1 MRAGTKQG
9 RSKQAGTKQGQT
21 RRATKT
27 GSGKAARS
35 RQGNWRNLTTLA
47 IDIGGSGLK
56 MMALD
61 SQGHSVSERLRV
73 PTPHPAS
80 PGKMLAILDEM
91 KAQMPAFD
99 RVSVGFPGVI
109 KQGETLTAANLD
121 KSWVGFPLEQTLEQ
135 KWGKPV
141 RVCNDAAV
149 QGYGAIRGRG
159 VELVLT
165 LGTGVGSALYT
176 DGRLCPGLEL
186 AHHPWRKGKTYEE
199 LIGRAALDKIGH
211 KKWNRLVERAI
222 AQTEALFNWDHLYI
236 GGGNSRKLEIEPRP
250 EVTLIENEQG
260 LTGGIALWQIAN

>member
-1 MRAGTKQG
+1 MQVVKKRGG
-9 RSKQAGTKQGQT
+9 SKSVKD
-21 RRATKT
+21 
-27 GSGKAARS
+27 SPL
-35 RQGNWRNLTTLA
+35 NWRKLTTLA

-61 SQGHSVSERLRV
+61 SRGNAVSERLRT
-73 PTPHPAS
+73 PTPQPAS
-80 PGKMLAILDEM
+80 PDKMLNILDEM
-91 KAQMPAFD
+91 KQHMPVFH

-121 KSWVGFPLEQTLEQ
+121 KKWVGFPLEQTLEQ
-135 KWGKPV
+135 KWGRPV

-149 QGYGAIRGRG
+149 QGYGAISGRG

-165 LGTGVGSALYT
+165 LGTGVGSALYI

-199 LIGRAALDKIGH
+199 CIGRAALDKIGQ

-222 AQTEALFNWDHLYI
+222 AQTEALFNWDRLYI
-236 GGGNSRKLEIEPRP
+236 GGGNSRKLEIEARP

-260 LTGGIALWQIAN
+260 LTGGIALWQVAN

>member
-1 MRAGTKQG
+1 MKAVK
-9 RSKQAGTKQGQT
+9 T
-21 RRATKT
+21 R
-27 GSGKAARS
+27 GSSMTGKA
-35 RQGNWRNLTTLA
+35 NWRNMITLA

-61 SQGHSVSERLRV
+61 AHGTANSDRLRLA
-73 PTPHPAS
+73 TPSPAS
-80 PGKMLAILDEM
+80 PEKMLTLLDEM
-91 KAQMPAFD
+91 KQQMPAFD

-109 KQGETLTAANLD
+109 KQGKTLTAANLD
-121 KSWVGFPLEQTLEQ
+121 SKWVGFALEQTLEQ

-149 QGYGAIRGRG
+149 QGYGAISGRG

-165 LGTGVGSALYT
+165 LGTGVGSALYI

-199 LIGRAALDKIGH
+199 CIGRAALDKLGV
-211 KKWNRLVERAI
+211 KKWSRLVDRAI
-222 AQTEALFNWDHLYI
+222 KQTEALFNWDRLYI
-236 GGGNSRKLEIEPRP
+236 GGGNSRKLAPPERP
-250 EVTLIENEQG
+250 EITLIENEQG

>member
-1 MRAGTKQG
+1 MRAAKKRVVKKARKRVVRKSVAKPQDW
-9 RSKQAGTKQGQT
+9 
-21 RRATKT
+21 RR
-27 GSGKAARS
+27 
-35 RQGNWRNLTTLA
+35 LTTLA
-47 IDIGGSGLK
+47 IDIGGTGLK

-61 SQGHSVSERLRV
+61 SSGQPISERLRI
-73 PTPHPAS
+73 PTPSPAS
-80 PGKMLAILDEM
+80 PQKMLSAMDVM
-91 KAQMPAFD
+91 KKQMPVFH

-121 KSWVGFPLEQTLEQ
+121 KSWIGFPLEQMLEQ

-149 QGYGAIRGRG
+149 QGYGAISGRG

-165 LGTGVGSALYT
+165 LGTGLGSALYI

-186 AHHPWRKGKTYEE
+186 AHHPWKKGKTYEE
-199 LIGRAALDKIGH
+199 LLGRAAMEKIGH
-211 KKWNRLVERAI
+211 KKWSHLVERAI
-222 AQTEALFNWDHLYI
+222 EQTEALFNWDRLYI
-236 GGGNSRKLEIEPRP
+236 GGGNSRKLEMKARP

>member
-1 MRAGTKQG
+1 MKAVDTRGG
-9 RSKQAGTKQGQT
+9 SKI
-21 RRATKT
+21 R
-27 GSGKAARS
+27 KA
-35 RQGNWRNLTTLA
+35 NWRNMTTLA

-61 SQGHSVSERLRV
+61 AHGTANSDRLRV
-73 PTPHPAS
+73 PTPSPAS
-80 PGKMLAILDEM
+80 PEKMLPLLDEM
-91 KAQMPAFD
+91 KQQMPAFD

-109 KQGETLTAANLD
+109 KQGKTLTAANLD
-121 KSWVGFPLEQTLEQ
+121 KKWVGFPLEQTLEQ
-135 KWGKPV
+135 NWGKPV

-149 QGYGAIRGRG
+149 QGYGAISGRG

-165 LGTGVGSALYT
+165 LGTGVGSALYI

-199 LIGRAALDKIGH
+199 CLGRAALDKIGV
-211 KKWNRLVERAI
+211 KKWSRLVDRAI
-222 AQTEALFNWDHLYI
+222 KQTEALFNWDRLYI
-236 GGGNSRKLEIEPRP
+236 GGGNSRKLAAPERP